1 MRLKT
6 VTSLSSLAVMV
17 AVISA
22 AAQQQRRPLPG
33 VAPKVSPA
41 VAPQSAKSKSQSQPQ
56 NKQNQQQKQE
66 PCWKEVGIP
75 ENVFSERRSLEQS
88 TRAEVEGVC
97 SDPTLNDQ
105 QKREKIRDVRKASR
119 ERMDALMT
127 PGQRES
133 LKQCQQ
139 ARAQTHPGSGGGGG
153 MHPPTPHPS
162 GPCAGILH

>member
-1 MRLKT
+1 MKLKT
-6 VTSLSSLAVMV
+6 VTSLSLLAVML

-22 AAQQQRRPLPG
+22 AAQQQRRPVPG

-41 VAPQSAKSKSQSQPQ
+41 VAPQSAKSKSQTQPQ
-56 NKQNQQQKQE
+56 NKQQKQE

-105 QKREKIRDVRKASR
+105 QKREKIRDIRKASR

-139 ARAQTHPGSGGGGG
+139 ARAQAHPGGGGG
-153 MHPPTPHPS
+153 MHVPTPHPS

>member
-1 MRLKT
+1 MKLKT
-6 VTSLSSLAVMV
+6 VTHLSSLAVML
-17 AVISA
+17 AVVSA

-33 VAPKVSPA
+33 AAPKVSPNA
-41 VAPQSAKSKSQSQPQ
+41 APQSAKSKSQSQPQ
-56 NKQNQQQKQE
+56 NKQNQHPKQE

-97 SDPTLNDQ
+97 SDPALTDQ
-105 QKREKIRDVRKASR
+105 QKREKIRDIRQASR
-119 ERMDALMT
+119 ARMDALMT

-139 ARAQTHPGSGGGGG
+139 GRAQAHPGGGGG
-153 MHPPTPHPS
+153 MHVPTPHPS